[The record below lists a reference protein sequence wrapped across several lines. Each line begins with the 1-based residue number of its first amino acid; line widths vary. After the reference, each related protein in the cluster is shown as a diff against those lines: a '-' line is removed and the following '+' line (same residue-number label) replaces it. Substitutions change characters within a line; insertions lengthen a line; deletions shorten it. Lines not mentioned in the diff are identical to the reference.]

1 MNARE
6 HVVYLGPAEG
16 CEAASAVLSGL
27 VEVRRVEPATGEML
41 MQNLGQCVG
50 VLDAS
55 MRVAL
60 DARIFE
66 AATALRVVSCA
77 TTGSSHIDLEAA
89 RAKGV
94 PVHTLRE
101 DGPLLRDI
109 TPAAELSWALLMAC
123 ARNLTGA
130 AKHVRDGRWER
141 ELFPGRMLKGKQLG
155 LVGCGRIGGWMARY
169 ARAFGMDVVGSDPF
183 VATMPEGIRAAPLDE
198 IFATSDFVSLHL
210 HLSPETKGIVTRAL
224 LESAKPGLILINTSR
239 GGLVDEAALVAGLQS
254 GRIGAA
260 GLDVIDGEPDIAQH
274 PLVRYARLH
283 DNLVITP
290 HCGGYS
296 PDAVRL
302 VCRRAAEK
310 IVTYLNG

>member
-1 MNARE
+1 MNTKG

-41 MQNLGQCVG
+41 LQNLGQCVG
-50 VLDAS
+50 LLDAS

-60 DARIFE
+60 DARVFD

-77 TTGSSHIDLEAA
+77 TTGSSHIDLDAA
-89 RAKGV
+89 TAKGV

-109 TPAAELSWALLMAC
+109 TPAAELSWALLMSC
-123 ARNLTGA
+123 ARNVTGA
-130 AKHVRDGRWER
+130 ARHVRDGRWDR

-155 LVGCGRIGGWMARY
+155 LIGCGRIGGWMAQY
-169 ARAFGMDVVGSDPF
+169 ARAFGMEVVGSDPF
-183 VATMPEGIRAAPLDE
+183 VATMPEGVRAAPLDE

-210 HLSPETKGIVTRAL
+210 HLSPETRGIVTRAL

-239 GGLVDEAALVAGLQS
+239 GGLVDEAALVAGLNS

-274 PLVRYARLH
+274 PLVQYARQH

-296 PDAVRL
+296 PDAVRI

-310 IVTYLNG
+310 IANYLNG